1 MKQNKLVIA
10 IASLVGLIS
19 MFALPYISIE
29 GLSMKYWDFHKLPAS
44 ITEGALNGPH
54 QVYIALVGIGVPL
67 LLALIAMAT
76 KQLQRWQAV
85 LSGLFFLVAF
95 ACEGVHKGFASD
107 HGVSTA
113 LGAKLLFLSVA
124 VGFLA
129 SVIGTFKAEP
139 APR

>member
-1 MKQNKLVIA
+1 MKQNKVVIA
-10 IASLVGLIS
+10 VASLVGLLSI
-19 MFALPYISIE
+19 FALPYMSVE
-29 GLSMKYWDFHKLPAS
+29 GFSMKYWDFHKIPGS

-85 LSGLFFLVAF
+85 LSGLFFLAAF
-95 ACEGVHKGFASD
+95 ACEGVHKGLSGD

-113 LGAKLLFLSVA
+113 IGGKLLFLAVA
-124 VGFLA
+124 VGFLC
-129 SVIGTFKAEP
+129 SIIGTLKAEP